1 LIHWFVK
8 SGRFV
13 RAFEFYNQMVKHR
26 IKPDVFTFNILT
38 SGYYRNFKFT
48 FALEMFDEMRKMG
61 CHPNVV
67 TFNTLIRGLFRECR
81 IDEGIG
87 MVY

>member
-1 LIHWFVK
+1 
-8 SGRFV
+8 
-13 RAFEFYNQMVKHR
+13 
-26 IKPDVFTFNILT
+26 
-38 SGYYRNFKFT
+38 
-48 FALEMFDEMRKMG
+48 MFDEMRKMG

-67 TFNTLIRGLFRECR
+67 TFNTLIRGLFRECS

>member
-1 LIHWFVK
+1 
-8 SGRFV
+8 
-13 RAFEFYNQMVKHR
+13 MVKHR

-38 SGYYRNFKFT
+38 SGYCRNFKFT